1 MVTNMSVISTFSPVS
16 SLSSNGLRMC
26 VCVCLWIVRNELIHG
41 YASVV
46 YTLSSFRPHT
56 HTKCTHTSTHTHTI
70 THTHYDTHILISS
83 EDCKPTGAKSGHC
96 QHVYPDIANMSI
108 QSIASSSIPTRLNI
122 YFILFFC
129 CILIAVRE

>member
-56 HTKCTHTSTHTHTI
+56 HTHISAHTQVHTHTLSHTHTI
-70 THTHYDTHILISS
+70 THTFSYHLRTANRRVL
-83 EDCKPTGAKSGHC
+83 K
-96 QHVYPDIANMSI
+96 VDIANMSI

-122 YFILFFC
+122 FIFLFFC